1 MGRTMPKTK
10 NIVVK
15 DNALI
20 NASYNLELIEQ
31 RLILLAVAHSRR
43 SEQTLTAATKIT
55 IGVSDYIDTYST
67 QGGQGVYDN
76 IKRACK
82 ALFER
87 QFTYAERRGVG

>member
-67 QGGQGVYDN
+67 QGRG
-76 IKRACK
+76 CMTTLS
-82 ALFER
+82 ALV
-87 QFTYAERRGVG
+87 RRCLSVNLHTQSGGGVG